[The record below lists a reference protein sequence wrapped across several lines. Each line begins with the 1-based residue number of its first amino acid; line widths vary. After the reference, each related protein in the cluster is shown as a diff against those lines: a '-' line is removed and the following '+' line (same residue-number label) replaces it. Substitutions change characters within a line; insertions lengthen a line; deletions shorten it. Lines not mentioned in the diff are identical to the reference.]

1 MITAVILAR
10 ESSSRFPRKHLQK
23 LNTQTIFDN
32 IIYNLKKSKFVS
44 KLILAT
50 GNSRSNKKYIEF
62 FKKKTQFILL

>member
-32 IIYNLKKSKFVS
+32 IIFNLKKSKFD
-44 KLILAT
+44 
-50 GNSRSNKKYIEF
+50 
-62 FKKKTQFILL
+62 